1 MIAVRFFFLVD
12 KSSKH
17 ERMGAMVRA
26 SDSKL
31 SQEKEVSST
40 YLAFSNIVETS
51 SEHNFLISIWPTLDT
66 MKSQLVLSFMY
77 SSITDLNFPFASN
90 FPFLFLLGVSP
101 NTLLSDGQ
109 STTTYSINKI
119 IFIANKGLKTLSLI
133 LI

>member
-1 MIAVRFFFLVD
+1 MYDCCEVFF
-12 KSSKH
+12 SSKH

-40 YLAFSNIVETS
+40 DLAFSNIVETS

-77 SSITDLNFPFASN
+77 SSITDLDFPFASN

-119 IFIANKGLKTLSLI
+119 IFIANKDLKTLSLI